1 MKSKNSTTKAGGKLP
16 PSFDPDLAQWCA
28 ALAAPAVTDVI
39 PPGWFTTKQL
49 ADKLGKTRPTMAR
62 LLSEA
67 VAAGRCEVQKFR
79 LTTGAVTRP
88 VPHYKPR

>member
-1 MKSKNSTTKAGGKLP
+1 MKSRPSTAKAGGNLP
-16 PSFDPDLAQWCA
+16 PSLDPDLAQWCA

-49 ADKLGKTRPTMAR
+49 ADKLNRTRPTMAR
-62 LLSEA
+62 LLADA

-79 LTTGAVTRP
+79 INVGSFSRAT
-88 VPHYKPR
+88 PHYRPR